1 MIRAWLLL
9 LVRITRRSVTG
20 TAAVDPPKIVRVN
33 WRSMLLFKLDDEDF
47 EGIGTYV
54 DVGVHGAGR
63 HGGGPV
69 GVVLLPLVDVVRAG
83 GFDNVHG
90 AVGEGYED
98 ARVIVMVHGE
108 RLMREYGGAPDSDV
122 VILKLVFAVSLRWSG
137 REQPSKERVRTQR
150 RLGHG

>member
-63 HGGGPV
+63 HGGEPV

-122 VILKLVFAVSLRWSG
+122 VILKLVFAVSLQGGGLGANS
-137 REQPSKERVRTQR
+137 REKSE
-150 RLGHG
+150 